1 MLRLH
6 LLARLLLISLPSG
19 RYNRSSQLSVALMI
33 TLGLLRLHL
42 RLLLRKLRLS
52 LLHHQAAT
60 SIKASIL
67 AGTKELLGWLS
78 RTLAPM
84 SRVP

>member
-33 TLGLLRLHL
+33 TFGLLRLHL
-42 RLLLRKLRLS
+42 RLLRKLRLS
-52 LLHHQAAT
+52 LLHHQATA